1 MEILIAVL
9 AGTAILFIFA
19 ALIIAFTPDSVKLTT
34 RNKLKVDTV
43 CDKVLKSSPEIV
55 ANKLGI
61 ATDKYMFNCN
71 ILGIKPNVE
80 RIIIMRIIA
89 IIFIFISTLLMF
101 LINDIFMMI
110 CILTIALAVSGI
122 IFIAPTATVQS
133 KAKAKQEQFESEI
146 PRFLD
151 LLQTAL
157 KIDLPIVTAIK
168 TTAESTGGVLA
179 DELLESLAISE
190 VGTSGWQKALYGIA
204 TKYEVDAFSDFV
216 LDIITAYEKGSSI
229 VESVE
234 RQSRD
239 IKQSSILKAKEDAAK
254 MSSVVLLPIVFFKMI
269 PLMVILFAPVVMRLL
284 KSF

>member
-1 MEILIAVL
+1 MEIFVAVL
-9 AGTAILFIFA
+9 AAMAVFFVLA
-19 ALIIAFTPDSVKLTT
+19 ALIIAFTPDSVKLAT
-34 RNKLKVDTV
+34 RSKLKVDTV
-43 CDKVLKSSPEIV
+43 CDKVLKSSPEVI
-55 ANKLGI
+55 ADKLGI

-80 RIIIMRIIA
+80 RIILMRVIA
-89 IIFIFISTLLMF
+89 IIIIIISTLLMF
-101 LINDIFMMI
+101 LINDLLIMI
-110 CILTIALAVSGI
+110 CIMIAVLTISGL
-122 IFIAPTATVQS
+122 IFIAPTVNIQS

-157 KIDLPIVTAIK
+157 RIDLPVVTAIR

-179 DELLESLAISE
+179 EELLESLAISE
-190 VGTSGWQKALYGIA
+190 VGSSGWQKALYGIA

-269 PLMVILFAPVVMRLL
+269 PLMIILFAPIVMSLL
-284 KSF
+284 KAF